1 MNYQRR
7 NKMENEVFFDGWI
20 GESDLEN
27 WEKVEND

>member
-1 MNYQRR
+1 
-7 NKMENEVFFDGWI
+7 MENEVFFDGWI